1 MKGKIII
8 KTHRNG
14 GVGIK
19 TRMENVAEYEKA
31 ILMHILSAALG
42 MSKSDILEYATLE
55 TFGIFDEADREA
67 KTKGIMRTEG

>member
-1 MKGKIII
+1 MKGKIVI

-31 ILMHILSAALG
+31 ILMHMLSAALE

-55 TFGIFDEADREA
+55 TFGVFDEADREA
-67 KTKGIMRTEG
+67 KIK